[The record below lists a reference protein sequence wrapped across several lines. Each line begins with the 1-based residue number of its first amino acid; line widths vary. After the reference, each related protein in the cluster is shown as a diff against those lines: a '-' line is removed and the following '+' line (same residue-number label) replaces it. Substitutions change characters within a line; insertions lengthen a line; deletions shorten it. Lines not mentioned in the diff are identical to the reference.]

1 MALRAAL
8 ACLSL
13 YPMASTIE
21 MLERRASLS
30 DSAVCVRVYVCICVC
45 VFVCVEERIVLGEGG
60 LREYMTCVPE
70 RTVCDEGEGWDG
82 GLRESSGKVVC
93 VRCLKCD

>member
-1 MALRAAL
+1 VALRAAL

-45 VFVCVEERIVLGEGG
+45 GGEDCIRGG
-60 LREYMTCVPE
+60 GIKGVST
-70 RTVCDEGEGWDG
+70 
-82 GLRESSGKVVC
+82 
-93 VRCLKCD
+93 